1 MPAGPAWL
9 RLWGPAVLLVLLIA
23 AGGWLAWRWSA
34 DAPVSQVHP
43 VSPVPAVPAA
53 LPEASLADL
62 LAGHSSD
69 WRVLRLQGRPDIV
82 VIEFPGL
89 AEQGAT
95 MNRIAALLEKAG
107 APRDRVLDDAALQ
120 RLITASHDN
129 EQTFY
134 EGHDYRSVGLAR
146 FFSLARRQPV
156 TLRPQEQRLLQL
168 LLDSGLLVDA
178 APGLRASGE
187 WALITFS
194 AAQPDDPRTAIDEG
208 LDARRRESV
217 LIHELSHGEFFT
229 RPAYRAH
236 CWRFWRERLT
246 ERERQQWR
254 QLLGRLDYDLDNEE
268 LLVNETQALLMHTP
282 DTRAFAGASLGV
294 SEAQL
299 ADQRRRFREGEGRE
313 QR

>member
-9 RLWGPAVLLVLLIA
+9 RLWGPAALLALLIA
-23 AGGWLAWRWSA
+23 AGGLLAWRW
-34 DAPVSQVHP
+34 
-43 VSPVPAVPAA
+43 PAVESPHPEPPVQPAHA
-53 LPEASLADL
+53 MLPEASVADL
-62 LAGHSSD
+62 LAGHASD

-95 MNRIAALLEKAG
+95 MNRIAALLEKSG
-107 APRDRVLDDAALQ
+107 APRDRVLDNAALQ
-120 RLITASHDN
+120 RLIVANHDN
-129 EQTFY
+129 AQTFY
-134 EGHDYRSVGLAR
+134 EGHDYRSAGLAH
-146 FFSLARRQPV
+146 FFNLAHQQQ
-156 TLRPQEQRLLQL
+156 LLLGPQEQRLLRQL
-168 LLDSGLLVDA
+168 LDIGLLVDA
-178 APGLRASGE
+178 APELRASGE
-187 WALITFS
+187 QALITFS
-194 AAQPDDPRTAIDEG
+194 AVQLDDPRTSIDEG

-246 ERERQQWR
+246 ERERLQWR
-254 QLLGRLDYDLDNEE
+254 QLLVRLDYDPSNEE

-282 DTRAFAGASLGV
+282 DLRAFAGASLGV
-294 SEAQL
+294 RETLL
-299 ADQRRRFREGEGRE
+299 ADQRRRFREGQTYGRN